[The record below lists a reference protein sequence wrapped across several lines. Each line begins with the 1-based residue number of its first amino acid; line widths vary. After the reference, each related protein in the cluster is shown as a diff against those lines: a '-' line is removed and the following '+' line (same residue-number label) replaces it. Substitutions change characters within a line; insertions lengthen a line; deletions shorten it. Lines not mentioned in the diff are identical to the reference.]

1 MEDADMSESFTFGI
15 AELKIEVE
23 CRYDYIVKQCRDY
36 MVTDGNNVDMKVFA
50 TDEAI
55 ENEHKLTPQMPKG
68 YIESI
73 CVYREI
79 AERLPRYGAAV
90 FHGAAISYGDKA
102 YIFTAPSG
110 TGKSTHIKLWK
121 KYLGDSVD
129 IVNGDKPIIKKADS
143 DMLVCSTPWAGKE
156 NWQKNRIVPIGAVC
170 ILKRG
175 KVNRIRKAE
184 PSDVLD
190 VLLGQIYMPKDGEC
204 ALLSLEILD
213 TLCEKVPVYVLECDI
228 SEEAVKASFTAM
240 TGEDYPEKQ
249 T

>member
-1 MEDADMSESFTFGI
+1 MKESFTFGI
-15 AELKIEVE
+15 AGFNIGVE
-23 CRYDYIVKQCRDY
+23 CRYDYLVKQCRDY
-36 MVTDGNNVDMKVFA
+36 MTDGGETVMRVYA
-50 TDEAI
+50 TDAAI

-79 AERLPRYGAAV
+79 AERLPKHGAAV

-121 KYLGDSVD
+121 HYLGEKVD
-129 IVNGDKPIIKKADS
+129 IVNGDKPVIKISGDG
-143 DMLVCSTPWAGKE
+143 MLVCSTPWAGKE
-156 NWQKNRIVPIGAVC
+156 NWHKNRVAPIGGVC

-175 KVNRIRKAE
+175 KANRIRKAG

-190 VLLGQIYMPKDGEC
+190 VLLGQIYMPRDGES
-204 ALLSLEILD
+204 AVLSLEILD
-213 TLCEKVPVYVLECDI
+213 TLCARVPVYVLECDI
-228 SEEAVKASFTAM
+228 SEEAVRTSFAEM
-240 TGEDYPEKQ
+240 TGEDYPVK
-249 T
+249 